1 MMCPADGIKAVA
13 VHNRAF
19 QSRPYR
25 DRIVAIIRVIA
36 RLDRATQYSRAV
48 SD

>member
-1 MMCPADGIKAVA
+1 MMCPAGGIKAVA

-19 QSRPYR
+19 QSRQFR
-25 DRIVAIIRVIA
+25 NLVATIIEVIA